1 MRLPSPSPA
10 RAEGF
15 QSYTHVEEK
24 GGESRQ
30 SIRSNGFA
38 TYPKKTERRKRS
50 KVSEKDIFICFNQFE
65 LKQDIF
71 SAGDVRYQLGQMG
84 HLVYRQ
90 QHGIVMLT
98 QICTQHTQISDPP
111 SILVFDLKQIKKK

>member
-1 MRLPSPSPA
+1 M
-10 RAEGF
+10 
-15 QSYTHVEEK
+15 
-24 GGESRQ
+24 
-30 SIRSNGFA
+30 
-38 TYPKKTERRKRS
+38 
-50 KVSEKDIFICFNQFE
+50 SEKDIFICFNQFE

-71 SAGDVRYQLGQMG
+71 SAGDVQYRLGQMG

-98 QICTQHTQISDPP
+98 QICTQHTQISDTP